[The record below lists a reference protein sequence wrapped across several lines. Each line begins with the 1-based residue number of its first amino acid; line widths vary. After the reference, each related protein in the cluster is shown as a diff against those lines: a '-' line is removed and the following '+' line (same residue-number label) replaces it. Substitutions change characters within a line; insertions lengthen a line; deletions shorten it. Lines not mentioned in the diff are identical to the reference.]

1 MEGEPRKGG
10 ITMRVTSIQP
20 IEYLKV
26 HLAFDGLTTRL
37 PESINLF
44 IALVAKAA
52 QQTASIV
59 GLLFIILLPVFALM
73 KIIEAATISGY
84 CSDLCSQL
92 PSIFLAL

>member
-44 IALVAKAA
+44 IAIVAKAA
-52 QQTASIV
+52 QQTASV
-59 GLLFIILLPVFALM
+59 VALLFIILLPVFALM
-73 KIIEAATISGY
+73 KIIEAAAITGY
-84 CSDLCSQL
+84 CNDLCSQL
-92 PSIFLAL
+92 PAIFVAL